1 MFGGFGGGRYHN
13 DTYLLDM
20 ETWVRVYTHTCNRHN
35 TVVLLVLVHQQ
46 ILYSVHVQSCVYIY
60 QHLTCMYII
69 HIILIVTCHA
79 TYNYSCNV
87 YTWVLSS
94 CIYTGCIRDAFPL
107 YCIVIVWALPSEL
120 PQWLSGRAL
129 CL

>member
-1 MFGGFGGGRYHN
+1 MFGGLGGGRYHN

-20 ETWVRVYTHTCNRHN
+20 EKWVRVYTHTCNRHN
-35 TVVLLVLVHQQ
+35 TMVLLVLVHQQ

-79 TYNYSCNV
+79 TCNYS
-87 YTWVLSS
+87 YMGSEFLY
-94 CIYTGCIRDAFPL
+94 IYRLYKRRLALVL
-107 YCIVIVWALPSEL
+107 YCYCLGPVI
-120 PQWLSGRAL
+120 
-129 CL
+129 